1 MSLPKPVSF
10 RSTGESYRGPL
21 PKEYV
26 VVGDV
31 PGGGGEVSWEDVMG
45 KPSTFPPATHTH
57 SIADV
62 TGLQAALDGKQ
73 AVGDYATQGD
83 VSDAIDAI
91 PAPTWG
97 DVSGKPSTFTPAA
110 HTHAIADVTGLQA
123 ALDALSDR
131 LDDLEG

>member
-10 RSTGESYRGPL
+10 RSAGESYRGPL

-31 PGGGGEVSWEDVMG
+31 PGGGGEVSWEDVTG

-62 TGLQAALDGKQ
+62 TGLQAALNDLS
-73 AVGDYATQGD
+73 ARL
-83 VSDAIDAI
+83 DAI
-91 PAPTWG
+91 
-97 DVSGKPSTFTPAA
+97 
-110 HTHAIADVTGLQA
+110 
-123 ALDALSDR
+123 
-131 LDDLEG
+131 EG